1 MSSGQLHDLT
11 QQELVE
17 HAYSIL
23 SEAMEVWREAQN
35 RATRNAARTA
45 AEAAEAAAEA
55 AGKAAEA
62 ASVAAAMAGVGR
74 AEVARAARAEAIAN
88 LDILHRQQ
96 MIGEWPFETNQAVV
110 DEAMNRAG
118 KLSKRHF
125 KKNKIKTKRRRMH
138 KNTKRRRL

>member
-1 MSSGQLHDLT
+1 M
-11 QQELVE
+11 
-17 HAYSIL
+17 
-23 SEAMEVWREAQN
+23 
-35 RATRNAARTA
+35 ATRPTNESSQDMLNVA
-45 AEAAEAAAEA
+45 
-55 AGKAAEA
+55 KA
-62 ASVAAAMAGVGR
+62 VATGAVKAV
-74 AEVARAARAEAIAN
+74 AIAN